1 MRTHLDGDSTC
12 FYLLESVKEGS
23 RMHFEGAQLGVL
35 YERMVVVRDGIASA
49 HKRIARKLISAAK
62 SASRMT
68 RNFKQQIN
76 AVKMLGD

>member
-12 FYLLESVKEGS
+12 FYLLESVKEGA
-23 RMHFEGAQLGVL
+23 RTHFEGAQLGVM
-35 YERMVVVRDGIASA
+35 YEKILEVRGDIAIA

-62 SASRMT
+62 STSRMT